1 MIIQPAFWKSKI
13 CLFPIAARKTM
24 SEKKMELPQGLQ
36 NHLAQASST
45 EGKQK
50 NRNVGGKKHEVPRRF
65 DYRKGLGFEPPRKI
79 KRETWLLGEAQ

>member
-1 MIIQPAFWKSKI
+1 
-13 CLFPIAARKTM
+13 M
-24 SEKKMELPQGLQ
+24 SEKKIELLQGLQ

-45 EGKQK
+45 GGKQK

-79 KRETWLLGEAQ
+79 KRETWLLGEAQSQPCMTPSLRSHLDFR

>member
-1 MIIQPAFWKSKI
+1 
-13 CLFPIAARKTM
+13 M
-24 SEKKMELPQGLQ
+24 SEKKIELLQGLQ

-45 EGKQK
+45 GGKQK

-79 KRETWLLGEAQ
+79 EGNLVAGRSAVTALYDAILKIPFRF